1 MVPLLVAVMGPTG
14 VGKSDLA
21 EWLAERLGAQLLNA
35 DAFMVYRG
43 LDIGTNKPR
52 DKERYLLLDIKE
64 PDDDIGVGEWVS
76 LAVDHLQGLYEQGR
90 SAVVVGGTG
99 LYVRALFEEWQNLY
113 PAPAP
118 ELRAALESELRSA
131 GLEALAG
138 RLRDLAPE
146 VACRTDLKNAV
157 RVRRALE
164 IVIGGSTP
172 LAFAL
177 PPFAKVKIGL
187 DLPIESLDERLHDR
201 TVQLLASGW
210 LEEVQ
215 SLAERGVSA
224 DCAAMRAIGYR
235 TLLRVVGGELL
246 LEEATPSIQLETR
259 RYAKRQRTWMRTEP
273 RIEMFSA
280 LDMERLRREV
290 DDRLTPLT

>member
-21 EWLAERLGAQLLNA
+21 EWLAERFGAQLLNA

-43 LDIGTNKPR
+43 LNIGTNKPR

-113 PAPAP
+113 PAPTP